1 MIRKNRPR
9 ASSLFLM
16 ELILAILFFSIASAV
31 CVQFFVKS
39 HLLSRD
45 ADALNHAV
53 NECSNIAEILNT
65 TDSISE
71 GVSLLKQLY
80 PDAAYPDAARP
91 DAIEPGSNAP
101 GRQAGTNA
109 AKTDTA
115 TKSADI
121 SFYYD
126 DEFLPC
132 SPKNPDYILSL
143 HMEQSGQMLSAGMKF
158 CTSDKDAV
166 TLYQLNTEQHIA
178 RRTGYEKR

>member
-53 NECSNIAEILNT
+53 NECSSIAEVLNT
-65 TDSISE
+65 ADNMGSGI
-71 GVSLLKQLY
+71 SLLKELY
-80 PDAAYPDAARP
+80 PDAVETDAK
-91 DAIEPGSNAP
+91 NA
-101 GRQAGTNA
+101 NA
-109 AKTDTA
+109 AETNIEQKDA
-115 TKSADI
+115 MAKSAEL

-132 SPKNPDYILSL
+132 STKNADYILSL
-143 HMEQSGQMLSAGMKF
+143 HLEQSEQMLCANMKF
-158 CTSDKDAV
+158 CTSGKDAAMI
-166 TLYQLNTEQHIA
+166 YQLNTNQHIA
-178 RRTGYEKR
+178 RRTDYEKR